1 MVIMDCVVYGLRK
14 KETETILYV
23 GSSKVFKERKQGHK
37 GKCFNPK
44 YKEYNYPIYNH
55 IRENGG
61 WEVFEFI
68 ILETIEDVLTK
79 RIREQFWIN
88 KYGINNLLNTYNA
101 YITEEEND
109 ERMKAYNLKHKKEI
123 LKKKKEHYELK
134 KEEILKQCKT
144 YREEHKE
151 EIAERAKANRIKNA
165 EKIRAFKSRKV
176 MCDCGIIYTHSHK
189 ARHYRTKRHLSFYD
203 N

>member
-23 GSSKVFKERKQGHK
+23 GSTKNITERKQGHK
-37 GKCFNPK
+37 DKFYNPTSIS
-44 YKEYNYPIYNH
+44 YNFKIYNH

-68 ILETIEDVLTK
+68 ILETIEDILTK

-88 KYGINNLLNTYNA
+88 KYGINNLLNEVDA
-101 YITEEEND
+101 YITEEERK
-109 ERMKAYNLKHKKEI
+109 ERVRIGRSKRYNANKELYAEKMKAY
-123 LKKKKEHYELK
+123 YELNKEELAEKGKVYRAEK
-134 KEEILKQCKT
+134 KEEI
-144 YREEHKE
+144 
-151 EIAERAKANRIKNA
+151 
-165 EKIRAFKSRKV
+165 RAFKNRKV
-176 MCDCGIIYTHSHK
+176 MCDCGIIYTHSNK
-189 ARHYRTKRHLSFYD
+189 NRHCRSKTHLSFYD